1 MGRDPHPRATTGGE
15 PSSCGLMQTGRR
27 EGDDSCPAASFR
39 SRIPDEPSRCQIE
52 ALQALMNHSRIDTT
66 QVYLR
71 ALNRSK
77 AMEAVRDL
85 SWGLG
90 FHSEAEEAH
99 TGFEPVLLS
108 DALIER
114 VRQKQAL
121 LHGGS
126 KQE

>member
-1 MGRDPHPRATTGGE
+1 MESMEVACGPDDYVVPNRRPASVRRVERSNKIIWETVQRVGERVGVRATVHSLRRAFAVVFL
-15 PSSCGLMQTGRR
+15 SSHPG
-27 EGDDSCPAASFR
+27 A
-39 SRIPDEPSRCQIE
+39 IE

-90 FHSEAEEAH
+90 LQPSPEEAH
-99 TGFEPVLLS
+99 TGFEPVLPP
-108 DALIER
+108 
-114 VRQKQAL
+114 
-121 LHGGS
+121 
-126 KQE
+126 